1 MRNIALVTGR
11 EYTSRVRKKS
21 FVVMTLLG
29 PFLLAAFYGGIIWLA
44 VSDTRSNE
52 VKHIHVLD
60 ESGLFSEGIEGSSQ
74 IVYTINPDEDT
85 VRDYYG
91 TLMIPANF
99 SPDHPE
105 GARFLSSSSLNI
117 MEQQAMENHLEKA
130 VKEHKLIR
138 SGLRKET
145 LDSLETNVSIS
156 AAVINDGVIKE
167 DNSAVNAG
175 AGFVGAFFIYI
186 FIFLYGVQVMKGVAE
201 EKSNRIVEV
210 IISSVK
216 PFDLMMGKIIG
227 IALVGLTQVFI
238 WIGLS
243 TALIAIIT
251 PIIASMGMDPN
262 EAATLV
268 QGSAGGAGAP
278 GLGALGALFQLD
290 FVTLIFGFL
299 FYFVT
304 GYLLYSAMFAAI
316 ASAVDSETDTQQ
328 FMFPITIPLI
338 FSIIIAQSVVIKD
351 PHGELA
357 TWFSMIPFTAPIV
370 MMVRLPFGVENWQL
384 VLSMIFMIF
393 GFIGITWLASRIYRV
408 GILMYGKKPTYKEL
422 IKWMLYKG

>member
-1 MRNIALVTGR
+1 
-11 EYTSRVRKKS
+11 
-21 FVVMTLLG
+21 MTLLG
-29 PFLLAAFYGGIIWLA
+29 PFLLAAFYGAIIWLA
-44 VSDTRSNE
+44 ISDTQSSEPKN
-52 VKHIHVLD
+52 IHVLD
-60 ESGLFSEGIEGSSQ
+60 ESGLFQNGIEGSSAIHYQ
-74 IVYTINPDEDT
+74 VNPTEGGDSGSFD
-85 VRDYYG
+85 G
-91 TLMIPANF
+91 TLLIPAGF
-99 SPDHPE
+99 SIDKPE
-105 GARFLSSSSLNI
+105 GARFLSDASLNI
-117 MEQQAMENHLEKA
+117 VEQQSMENHLEVAIKQQ
-130 VKEHKLIR
+130 KLIR
-138 SGLRKET
+138 SGLKKET
-145 LDSLETNVSIS
+145 LDSLKTEVSIS
-156 AAVINDGVIKE
+156 AAIISDGEIKE
-167 DNSAVNAG
+167 DNSTVNAG
-175 AGFVGAFFIYI
+175 AGFIGAFFIYI

-243 TALIAIIT
+243 AALMAIIT
-251 PIIASMGMDPN
+251 PIIASMGMNPE
-262 EAATLV
+262 EAAGLV
-268 QGSAGGAGAP
+268 QGSTSAGEAP
-278 GLGALGALFQLD
+278 GMEMLGALFQLD
-290 FVTLIFGFL
+290 FATLIFGFL

-338 FSIIIAQSVVIKD
+338 FSIVIAQSVVLKD

-357 TWFSMIPFTAPIV
+357 TLLSMIPFTAPIV

-393 GFIGITWLASRIYRV
+393 GFIAITWLASRIYRV

-422 IKWMLYKG
+422 LKWMLYKG

>member
-1 MRNIALVTGR
+1 
-11 EYTSRVRKKS
+11 
-21 FVVMTLLG
+21 MTLLG
-29 PFLLAAFYGGIIWLA
+29 PFLLAAFYGGIFWLA
-44 VSDTRSNE
+44 ISDTQSSEPKN
-52 VKHIHVLD
+52 IHVVD
-60 ESGLFSEGIEGSSQ
+60 ESGIFHEGIEGSTNIHYS
-74 IVYTINPDEDT
+74 VNPQGGDSSAFD
-85 VRDYYG
+85 G
-91 TLMIPANF
+91 TLLIPPGF
-99 SPDHPE
+99 SIDKPQ
-105 GARFLSSSSLNI
+105 GARFLSNSSLNI
-117 MEQQAMENHLEKA
+117 VEQQTMENHLEVA
-130 VKEHKLIR
+130 IKEQKLIR

-145 LDSLETNVSIS
+145 LDSLETDVNIS
-156 AAVINDGVIKE
+156 AAIISEGEIKE

-243 TALIAIIT
+243 AVLIALIT
-251 PIIASMGMDPN
+251 PLIAGMGLNPEETTAM
-262 EAATLV
+262 V
-268 QGSAGGAGAP
+268 QGASGGTAP
-278 GLGALGALFQLD
+278 GLGMMGALFQLD
-290 FVTLIFGFL
+290 FPILIFGFL
-299 FYFVT
+299 FYFIT

-328 FMFPITIPLI
+328 FMFPITLPLI
-338 FSIIIAQSVVIKD
+338 FSIIIAQSVVLKD

-357 TWFSMIPFTAPIV
+357 TLFSMIPFTAPIV
-370 MMVRLPFGVENWQL
+370 MMVRLPFGVENWEL

-393 GFIGITWLASRIYRV
+393 GFVATTWLASRIYRV

>member
-1 MRNIALVTGR
+1 
-11 EYTSRVRKKS
+11 
-21 FVVMTLLG
+21 MTLLG
-29 PFLLAAFYGGIIWLA
+29 PFLLAAFYGAIIWLA
-44 VSDTRSNE
+44 ISDTQSSEPKN
-52 VKHIHVLD
+52 IHVVD
-60 ESGLFSEGIEGSSQ
+60 ESGLFQNGIEGSTMIQ
-74 IVYTINPDEDT
+74 YTVNPEGGDSSAYD
-85 VRDYYG
+85 G
-91 TLMIPANF
+91 SLLIPAGF
-99 SPDHPE
+99 SIDKPE
-105 GARFLSSSSLNI
+105 GARFLSNSSLNI
-117 MEQQAMENHLEKA
+117 VEQQTMESHLEVA
-130 VKEHKLIR
+130 IKEQKLIR

-145 LDSLETNVSIS
+145 LDSLETDVTIRAAIIS
-156 AAVINDGVIKE
+156 EGEIKE
-167 DNSAVNAG
+167 DNSAINAG

-243 TALIAIIT
+243 TLLIAIIT
-251 PIIASMGMDPN
+251 PIIASMGMNPE
-262 EAATLV
+262 EATELV
-268 QGSAGGAGAP
+268 QGTSGGVAP
-278 GLGALGALFQLD
+278 GMGMLGALFQLD
-290 FVTLIFGFL
+290 FLTLMLGFL

-316 ASAVDSETDTQQ
+316 ASAVDGETDTQQ
-328 FMFPITIPLI
+328 FMFPITLPLI
-338 FSIIIAQSVVIKD
+338 FSIIIAQSVVLKD

-357 TWFSMIPFTAPIV
+357 LLFSMIPFTAPIV

-393 GFIGITWLASRIYRV
+393 GFIVITWLASRIYRV

-422 IKWMLYKG
+422 VKWMLYKG